1 MSIIHGKNL
10 IVYIILRSFLFNFY
24 SFIEK
29 KNINMKNRAGGIN
42 VFDFRLYYKVT
53 VIKTV
58 WY

>member
-29 KNINMKNRAGGIN
+29 NHQYKKQHDINYG
-42 VFDFRLYYKVT
+42 LW
-53 VIKTV
+53 VIMNDLSM
-58 WY
+58 